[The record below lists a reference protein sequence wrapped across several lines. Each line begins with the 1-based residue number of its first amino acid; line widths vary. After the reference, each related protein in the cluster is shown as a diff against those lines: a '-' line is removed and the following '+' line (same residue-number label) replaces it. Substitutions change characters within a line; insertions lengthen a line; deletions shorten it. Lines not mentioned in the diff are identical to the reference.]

1 MDYQRRCNNNK
12 VRPGQ
17 PYIYKGLTPPYII
30 NIPTKDHWRS
40 VSQLQDIEKG
50 MECIL
55 NHYKEWGI
63 SSIAVPPLG
72 CGNGQL
78 EWKVVGPIIFYYLK
92 QMNIEAELYAP
103 DNSLTIED
111 LERLAIQYGTNKTK
125 TNDQLKSK
133 GNQRLKLG

>member
-1 MDYQRRCNNNK
+1 M
-12 VRPGQ
+12 
-17 PYIYKGLTPPYII
+17 
-30 NIPTKDHWRS
+30 
-40 VSQLQDIEKG
+40 
-50 MECIL
+50 